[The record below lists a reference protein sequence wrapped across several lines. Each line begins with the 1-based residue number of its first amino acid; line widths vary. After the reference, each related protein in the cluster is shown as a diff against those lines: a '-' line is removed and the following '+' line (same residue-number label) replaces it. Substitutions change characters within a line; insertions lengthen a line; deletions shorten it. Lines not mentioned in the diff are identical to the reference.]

1 MNEQK
6 NESPSKDK
14 NLTKRIKKLK
24 DVSEVKASCCSLD
37 DWKERIDRLYG
48 FKEANSFYETLRV
61 VSNPIRL
68 KILIILLDRNWA
80 CNCEFEYV
88 LDIHQTLI
96 SHHLKIMRE
105 AKMISFV
112 KDGLWKYYRIEDE
125 FRPFLEN
132 FRELLFTAPK
142 KS

>member
-1 MNEQK
+1 MSEEK
-6 NESPSKDK
+6 NEKTSKKEKHTD
-14 NLTKRIKKLK
+14 RIEKLL
-24 DVSEVKASCCSLD
+24 DVSEVKASCCSVE
-37 DWKERIDRLYG
+37 DWKDRIDKIYG
-48 FKEANSFYETLRV
+48 FKEADSFYEILRV

-68 KILIILLDRNWA
+68 KILTILLDRNWA

-96 SHHLKIMRE
+96 SHHLKIMRD

-125 FRPFLEN
+125 FRPFLEE
-132 FRELLFTAPK
+132 FRELLFTAPM